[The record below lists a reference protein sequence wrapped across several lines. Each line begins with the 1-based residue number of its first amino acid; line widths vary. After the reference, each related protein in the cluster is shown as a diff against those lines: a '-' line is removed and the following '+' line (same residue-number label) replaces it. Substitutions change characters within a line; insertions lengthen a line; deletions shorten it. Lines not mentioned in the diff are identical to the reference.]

1 MSGNIMVIFYYYLV
15 FVNGAQCTDNSY
27 TAVFSLAVNMSFLG
41 LFIKFFLKEYSEK
54 KGKRN

>member
-1 MSGNIMVIFYYYLV
+1 MVIFYYYLV

-41 LFIKFFLKEYSEK
+41 LFINFFLKEYSEK
-54 KGKRN
+54 NGKRN